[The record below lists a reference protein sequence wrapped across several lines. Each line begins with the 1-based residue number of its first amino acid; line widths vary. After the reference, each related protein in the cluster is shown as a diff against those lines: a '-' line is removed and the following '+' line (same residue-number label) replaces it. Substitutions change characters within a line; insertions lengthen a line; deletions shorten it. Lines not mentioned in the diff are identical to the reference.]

1 MDIDPGQRDD
11 EQKKTTTTTL
21 SASDLKSG
29 SSRLTGRRCPED
41 GTAAAARFSYTAEV
55 PVPSGIDLKA
65 HQFSHFLHPESFLQ
79 PLQLLA
85 AG

>member
-1 MDIDPGQRDD
+1 MS
-11 EQKKTTTTTL
+11 KKKTTTL